1 MTSEY
6 FEYFV
11 EIVVLLFSITI
22 HESAHGYVAY
32 LRGDDTAKMSGR
44 ITLNP
49 IAHLELFGS
58 IILPAVLIFTK
69 APITFAWAKPCPY
82 NPQKLKNPKIDVP
95 MLAFA
100 GPASNLL
107 LAFFS
112 GLAIR
117 LLVAFPNFTMGFG
130 TSIER
135 FFALMVIINVNLAVF
150 NMTPIPPLDGSKVMA
165 YLLPP
170 RLAAKYLNLNP
181 YIGFIMLCLVL
192 SSDMVEGIIS
202 PIRNFFMMLFTGW
215 TF

>member
-6 FEYFV
+6 FKYFV
-11 EIVVLLFSITI
+11 EIVVVLFSTAI

-49 IAHLELFGS
+49 IAHIDLFGS
-58 IILPAVLIFTK
+58 IILPAMLIFTK
-69 APITFAWAKPCPY
+69 APVFAWAKPVPY
-82 NPQKLKNPKIDVP
+82 NPQNLKNPKIDVP

-117 LLVAFPNFTMGFG
+117 LLGAFPDFAVGFG
-130 TSIER
+130 APIKY
-135 FFALMVIINVNLAVF
+135 FFFMMVAINVNLATF
-150 NMTPIPPLDGSKVMA
+150 NMIPIPPLDGSKVMA
-165 YLLPP
+165 YFLPAQL
-170 RLAAKYLNLNP
+170 REKYVNLNL
-181 YIGFIMLCLVL
+181 YVGFVMLYLII
-192 SSDMVEGIIS
+192 SSGMMEGIIS
-202 PIRNFFMMLFTGW
+202 SISNFFMMLFTGW

>member
-6 FEYFV
+6 FKYFV
-11 EIVVLLFSITI
+11 EIVVLLFSTTI

-69 APITFAWAKPCPY
+69 APIIFARAKPCPY

-107 LAFFS
+107 LALFS

-117 LLVAFPNFTMGFG
+117 LLMAFPNFTVGFG
-130 TSIER
+130 ASIGM
-135 FFALMVIINVNLAVF
+135 FFYMMAIINVNLAIF
-150 NMTPIPPLDGSKVMA
+150 NMIPIPPLDGSKVVA
-165 YLLPP
+165 YFLPAQ
-170 RLAAKYLNLNP
+170 LEAKYLNLNP
-181 YIGFIMLCLVL
+181 YVGLIVLCLIL
-192 SSDMVEGIIS
+192 SLDMMEGIIS
-202 PIRNFFMMLFTGW
+202 PVRNFFMMLFSGLN
-215 TF
+215 F